1 MKHDW
6 EYKKLGE
13 VLEIPSRNG
22 LSKPTSIRGEG
33 VPMISMGELFAN
45 PIIKNSVECPLVPVT
60 DNELNSSKL
69 EIGDLLFARQS
80 LSLEGAGKCS
90 FVESCNNPT
99 VFESH
104 LIRIRVKKDVVEPK
118 FIFDYFLSPFGKL
131 EIRKRVYQVAA
142 AGIKGSEL
150 VQIPVPVPP
159 LPTQQSIVSELDSLS
174 QIIADCKETL
184 KDYDA
189 LEQSIFYDMFG
200 DPVKNEKGWE
210 VKKLEDICSNI
221 VDCPHS
227 TPTKSDVP
235 TIYPCIRTS
244 ELRNGEIYWDS
255 MQYVEE
261 EEYKNRIVRLQPQKD
276 DIVFGREGSIGG
288 AVILPEGYQ
297 FCLGQRT
304 MLLRVDESIIHSIF
318 LHRVILSDWVKNQIM
333 DKNVA
338 STVAHVN
345 VKDVKAFLIPL
356 PPLPLQQQFASKIE
370 AIEQMKSETKKA
382 LQEAETL
389 FNARMDYWFN

>member
-150 VQIPVPVPP
+150 VQIPVPLPP
-159 LPTQQSIVSELDSLS
+159 LSTQQSIVSELDSLS

-189 LEQSIFYDMFG
+189 LEQSIFYNMFG
-200 DPVKNEKGWE
+200 DPVKNDKGWE
-210 VKKLEDICSNI
+210 VKELKSLCREIGDGLHGTPEYLDNSNLYFVNGNNLNDGFI
-221 VDCPHS
+221 EIKEN
-227 TPTKSDVP
+227 TKSVTENAYEQYYIELDEKTLLISINGTLGKVAFYRNEKIILGKSACYLKVGNDIDIIYLYRLLSSHYFRNYMESECTGT
-235 TIYPCIRTS
+235 TI
-244 ELRNGEIYWDS
+244 RNVS
-255 MQYVEE
+255 L
-261 EEYKNRIVRLQPQKD
+261 K
-276 DIVFGREGSIGG
+276 
-288 AVILPEGYQ
+288 
-297 FCLGQRT
+297 T
-304 MLLRVDESIIHSIF
+304 MR
-318 LHRVILSDWVKNQIM
+318 NY
-333 DKNVA
+333 NC
-338 STVAHVN
+338 
-345 VKDVKAFLIPL
+345 PL
-356 PPLPLQQQFASKIE
+356 PPLALQQQFASKIE
-370 AIEQMKSETKKA
+370 AIEQMKEEMKKA

-389 FNARMDYWFN
+389 FQARMDYWFN